1 MTTNTN
7 PNGERALGID
17 LGTTTSQIALLEAA
31 GTVKVLPNLDG
42 DLITPSIVSVAGPR
56 PVAGRAA
63 KQDKFLEPERVAE
76 LSKRY
81 MHVEPP
87 PTLVTGADGTEYTAV
102 MLSAELLHYL
112 KDSAEHITGGKV
124 DKAVIGVPAYFQE
137 PARRATK
144 QAGRIAGFQ
153 EVHIVDEP
161 TLAATFYGLAQGKK
175 ATIAVFDFGG
185 GTFDI
190 SILAVQENGQ
200 IDPIAVDGDP
210 ECGGSNID
218 EAIFQRV
225 RQFVADKGGELSPEK
240 DLAEW
245 LEVLDRCKEA
255 KETLS
260 RRDAAVIPLRTGAE
274 RTSRELTYGEL
285 KELCCDIIEKLRQ
298 CCKRVLEKAGLQPSQ
313 IDRVVL
319 VGGSTRLRFIPE
331 LVREIFGQDPVA
343 DVDPDLTVAKGAA
356 IVAAAYFGKP
366 NQQVVVEGK
375 RYLASAVRPQTTIAP
390 RGLCVAAVTH
400 KDQGEKEERNVALIP
415 AGSKL
420 PYEAKEYFAPVEPR
434 TRAVRVKLYDG
445 HAGELS
451 QNCTPLQEVEVEV
464 QPTDEANNEDRIEF
478 TIHMDDE
485 GLVRIE
491 VRDKLRNR
499 PVPIKFKFD
508 TGLSDSALEEAR
520 AQLLARHSPAGI

>member
-1 MTTNTN
+1 MTTN
-7 PNGERALGID
+7 PNTKSERALGID
-17 LGTTTSQIALLEAA
+17 LGTTTSQIAILEAA

-42 DLITPSIVSVAGPR
+42 DLSTSSIVSVAGPE

-63 KQDKFLEPERVAE
+63 KQDKFLEPEHVAE
-76 LSKRY
+76 LFKRH
-81 MHVEPP
+81 MHVEPQ
-87 PTLVTGADGTEYTAV
+87 PTLVAATDGTDYTAV
-102 MLSAELLHYL
+102 MLSAEMLHYL
-112 KDSAEHITGGKV
+112 KNSAERIVGDKIDKV
-124 DKAVIGVPAYFQE
+124 VIGSPAYFQE

-144 QAGRIAGFQ
+144 QAGRIAGFK

-225 RQFVADKGGELSPEK
+225 RQFVADKGGELNPEK

-260 RRDAAVIPLRTGAE
+260 RRDAAVIPLRIGTE
-274 RTSRELTYGEL
+274 RISRELTYDEL
-285 KELCCDIIEKLRQ
+285 RELCNDIIEKLRQ
-298 CCKRVLEKAGLQPSQ
+298 CCQRGLGKAKLQPSQ
-313 IDRVVL
+313 IDKVVL

-331 LVREIFGQDPVA
+331 LVREIFGQDPVT
-343 DVDPDLTVAKGAA
+343 DVDPDLAVAKGAA
-356 IVAAAYFGKP
+356 IVAAAYFGQP
-366 NQQVVVEGK
+366 NQPVVVEGK
-375 RYLASAVRPQTTIAP
+375 RYLASTVRSQTTIAP
-390 RGLCVAAVTH
+390 RDLCVAAIVQR
-400 KDQGEKEERNVALIP
+400 DQSGHEERNVAIIP

-451 QNCTPLQEVEVEV
+451 KNCAPLQEVEVEV
-464 QPTDEANNEDRIEF
+464 QPTDEANNDDRIEF

-485 GLVRIE
+485 GLVHIE
-491 VRDKLRNR
+491 VRDRLRNR
-499 PVPIKFKFD
+499 PVPIKLKFD
-508 TGLSDSALEEAR
+508 TGLSDSDIEQAR
-520 AQLLARHSPAGI
+520 EQLLSRHSQAGL